1 MSMVYNTSLG
11 LENLS
16 LWTRSNKFCTAP
28 WFQCCSSSLDFG
40 ELGRSW
46 WSSQRSGGTV
56 RESHPSSWLE
66 NQWQKPWDKGSVW
79 DHCIPAAFLAEPLHF
94 KLVKSDFISTRA
106 VFQTALWSFASS
118 NIRDSQLPPSIISI
132 PSPGSN
138 TCERPIKPFNT
149 QNLLLLIFSVC
160 SICCSVC
167 P

>member
-1 MSMVYNTSLG
+1 MSWAGAGGVLKGQVEQSG
-11 LENLS
+11 NL
-16 LWTRSNKFCTAP
+16 
-28 WFQCCSSSLDFG
+28 
-40 ELGRSW
+40 
-46 WSSQRSGGTV
+46 
-56 RESHPSSWLE
+56 
-66 NQWQKPWDKGSVW
+66 
-79 DHCIPAAFLAEPLHF
+79 IPALGWKISDKNLEIRDLCGITVSLLPFWQNLCTS

-132 PSPGSN
+132 PSPGPN